1 MNIDTDTL
9 ESLVDQRGIDHG
21 VSRHKMVRPARKHQ
35 SAIRYSWRRL
45 HNVLVMAAG
54 DALALTL
61 ALLAAGAVRMWWFG
75 DPLIPS
81 WIWYVLPIWWGGASL
96 MRLLPSWGLGPVEEL
111 RRLTGLLFFVFAS
124 AAVVLFLSQQADSV
138 SRLTLTLGLGFSL
151 LTVPLVRLRVKRLLI
166 AFGLWGIP
174 TVVYGAG
181 QTSAKVVRFLQKEKG
196 LGYIPVGVFDDNPA
210 SKNKWFEDVKVLGST
225 DLVTTQASVAVLA
238 MPRASRTR
246 QAELLEGPLS
256 HYRTILVIPDL
267 FDAPSL
273 WVRPRDLNGMLG
285 LEINS
290 NLESPVA
297 RFIKRAV
304 DIALV
309 LAFAPYWI
317 LLCVVLGMLIWLEDG
332 EHPLF
337 FQERIGKD
345 GRVFNTWK
353 FRTMVPNAEA
363 VLRQK
368 LTEDDALRAEW
379 ETFYKLKKDPR
390 ITRIGGFLRH
400 FSLDELP
407 QLVNV
412 LRGEMSLVGP
422 RPLPQYHHEE
432 LPARVR
438 DLRARVRPGITGLWQ
453 VSGRSDAGT
462 EGMEQWDPY
471 YVRNWSLWLDIVILI
486 RTARAV
492 AGGSGAY

>member
-1 MNIDTDTL
+1 MKTDTIDL
-9 ESLVDQRGIDHG
+9 LNERGVGSQVASWHHTAYPTQKREG
-21 VSRHKMVRPARKHQ
+21 AV
-35 SAIRYSWRRL
+35 RYSWRRL
-45 HNVLVMAAG
+45 HNVLLLAGG
-54 DALALTL
+54 DALALSL
-61 ALLAAGAVRMWWFG
+61 ALLAAGAIRLWWFG
-75 DPLIPS
+75 DTLIPS
-81 WIWYVLPIWWGGASL
+81 WSWYVLPVWWCGAAL

-124 AAVVLFLSQQADSV
+124 AAIVLFLSKQADEV
-138 SRLTLTLGLGFSL
+138 SRLTLTLGLCISL
-151 LTVPLVRLRVKRLLI
+151 VTVPLVRLRVKRLLI

-181 QTSAKVVRFLQKEKG
+181 QTGTKIVQFLQEEKG
-196 LGYIPVGVFDDNPA
+196 LGYIPVGVLDDDPDFQDRR
-210 SKNKWFEDVKVLGST
+210 FEDIKILGGT
-225 DLVTTQASVAVLA
+225 DLVVPEASAAVLA
-238 MPRASRTR
+238 MPTLSRTR
-246 QAELLEGPLS
+246 MIELLEGPLS
-256 HYRTILVIPDL
+256 HYRTVLVIPDL

-285 LEINS
+285 LEISS
-290 NLESPVA
+290 NLESPLA
-297 RFIKRAV
+297 RLIKRAV
-304 DIALV
+304 DVILV
-309 LAFAPYWI
+309 VASAPYWV
-317 LLCVVLGMLIWLEDG
+317 LLCAILALLIWLEDN
-332 EHPLF
+332 ENPF
-337 FQERIGKD
+337 FLQERIGKK
-345 GRVFNTWK
+345 GRVFKTWK
-353 FRTMVPNAEA
+353 FRTMVPNAEE

-368 LTEDDALRAEW
+368 LNEDAALREEW
-379 ETFYKLKKDPR
+379 EATYKLKKDPR

-422 RPLPQYHHEE
+422 RPLPGYHHDE

-438 DLRARVRPGITGLWQ
+438 DLRLRVRPGLTGLWQ

-486 RTARAV
+486 RTIRV
-492 AGGSGAY
+492 VTGGAGAY